1 MTRVY
6 VHICGMGVYIQE
18 ALANPNRSKPIS
30 WHLRAFS
37 IPSASICAVAA
48 FSYVSSLMT
57 RSLSIPFPLSS
68 PSFVFSHS
76 FSLAVCRVR
85 HAELGKLQSP
95 MKAFGSLQQCEQ
107 YVYPSPSLPHPLSFA
122 VSLTVH
128 LSVQLSASLALRA
141 CVCVCAFL
149 IMCLPTYGLSPTLL
163 QARPIWE
170 QRNVPHVLSC

>member
-6 VHICGMGVYIQE
+6 VCAYMWNGGIYIQE
-18 ALANPNRSKPIS
+18 ALANPNRSKPIP

-37 IPSASICAVAA
+37 IPSASICAVTA

-76 FSLAVCRVR
+76 LSLAVCRVR

-107 YVYPSPSLPHPLSFA
+107 YVYPTPSPSLFRCFFDCPFICPA
-122 VSLTVH
+122 VGQSC
-128 LSVQLSASLALRA
+128 AACA
-141 CVCVCAFL
+141 CVCVHF
-149 IMCLPTYGLSPTLL
+149 
-163 QARPIWE
+163 
-170 QRNVPHVLSC
+170 